1 MLPEGRTCVFKLL
14 STCAQLIRLSAAP
27 VHAAARILRTCARR
41 CRRSI
46 DLFVTCV
53 LLLSPVAACFQTL
66 ALRVH
71 ANATLALSRLNV
83 TMIVS
88 AADLGQLLQQ
98 DWHRFC
104 HLPQQFLRFFVAL
117 LWELR
122 WAAQY
127 AGFSS
132 ETYLPAYAVDVGML
146 LQGLGPNDGLYG
158 WKRFLRP
165 SARWLGLGS
174 RCDLPALLCATSW
187 TCVMMRWI
195 QCTRFSRVL
204 WTLPRMPLLPLLRT
218 DVAGELRWSHSPSK
232 THEKKKKAIDKK
244 LQQG

>member
-1 MLPEGRTCVFKLL
+1 
-14 STCAQLIRLSAAP
+14 
-27 VHAAARILRTCARR
+27 
-41 CRRSI
+41 
-46 DLFVTCV
+46 
-53 LLLSPVAACFQTL
+53 
-66 ALRVH
+66 
-71 ANATLALSRLNV
+71 
-83 TMIVS
+83 MIVS

-218 DVAGELRWSHSPSK
+218 DVAGEPRWSHSPSK

-244 LQQG
+244 LQQGTVHPRMLCQGRICRWPLATCPGIRCMQCTRKMALPKCRQRSG